1 LDYLN
6 EYLLKVIPIKILE
19 LLAAIAGTYYIRKNQ
34 DTLLINK
41 YLVYFL
47 WYTFI
52 SEVIA
57 SYGVIAYF
65 SNYGYFGFIKDTIFE
80 RTFWLYNIYL
90 LLFYSFFI
98 YYFNELLVSNSLKK
112 VIKIVLFV
120 LLIVGV
126 IHLIYDNL
134 LFKDNSLYIII
145 VGSFFLLLTI
155 IVFYFSLLKS
165 DRILNLR
172 KYLPIYVSL
181 GILVFS
187 FCIIPLDIFFN
198 YFNTNNNIYIKL
210 RINIL
215 LFINIFMYSTFIIGF
230 LVCAKNKP
238 KTEKNI
244 N

>member
-1 LDYLN
+1 MDYLN

-187 FCIIPLDIFFN
+187 FCIIPLDIFSN
-198 YFNTNNNIYIKL
+198 YFNTKNDIYIKL

-230 LVCAKNKP
+230 LVCAKNKT

-244 N
+244 D

>member
-1 LDYLN
+1 MDYLN